1 MLMVYP
7 WVRGSPDIISE
18 TITNQFRQI
27 QLFTDKIGNNRV
39 RLFTIPIKLNED
51 HMVSESSFTL
61 MGKRRENSKNSCI
74 SMLKGRLACSGHI
87 FFRPGFFR
95 LHDFES

>member
-1 MLMVYP
+1 MVYP

-27 QLFTDKIGNNRV
+27 HLFTDKICNNRA
-39 RLFTIPIKLNED
+39 RLFMIPIKLNDD

-61 MGKRRENSKNSCI
+61 LMCKRRENSKNGAKKQNSCI
-74 SMLKGRLACSGHI
+74 SMLRGRLACSGHI
-87 FFRPGFFR
+87 V
-95 LHDFES
+95 

>member
-27 QLFTDKIGNNRV
+27 QLFTDKICNNRA
-39 RLFTIPIKLNED
+39 RLFMIPIKLNED
-51 HMVSESSFTL
+51 HMVSESNFTL
-61 MGKRRENSKNSCI
+61 REEKTVRMGRKSRIPVFLC
-74 SMLKGRLACSGHI
+74 
-87 FFRPGFFR
+87 
-95 LHDFES
+95 

>member
-27 QLFTDKIGNNRV
+27 QLFTDKICNNRA
-39 RLFTIPIKLNED
+39 RLFMIPIKLSED

-61 MGKRRENSKNSCI
+61 MGKRRENSKNGAKKQNSCI
-74 SMLKGRLACSGHI
+74 SMLRGRLACSGHV
-87 FFRPGFFR
+87 
-95 LHDFES
+95 S

>member
-39 RLFTIPIKLNED
+39 RLFTIPIKLKITWYQKA
-51 HMVSESSFTL
+51 VSPSWVREEKTVK
-61 MGKRRENSKNSCI
+61 MGRKSRIPVFLC
-74 SMLKGRLACSGHI
+74 
-87 FFRPGFFR
+87 
-95 LHDFES
+95 

>member
-27 QLFTDKIGNNRV
+27 QLFTDKICNNRA
-39 RLFTIPIKLNED
+39 RLFMIPIKLNED
-51 HMVSESSFTL
+51 HMVSESNFTL
-61 MGKRRENSKNSCI
+61 MGKKRENSKDGAKSRI
-74 SMLKGRLACSGHI
+74 SVFLC
-87 FFRPGFFR
+87 
-95 LHDFES
+95 